1 MNASF
6 NLANAKGLIFDCDGT
21 LLDTMPVWNELE
33 SRMARE
39 AGVVLNEEQLEELR
53 AAPSN
58 QCAAIFHERYGL
70 GKDAADVLR
79 MMDETLMGFYR
90 DEARALPGVKVLLE
104 QARAAGVPCTVVT
117 SSPRRYVE
125 PGLIR
130 AGIND
135 YFLKLF
141 TTDEAGCSK
150 QEAGIWQMAIEAMGA
165 TPETTWGFDDAV
177 YAVRA
182 MSAVGIHAI
191 GAYDCDETGTFE
203 QLDEAAEFAIHSLEE
218 LLA

>member
-6 NLANAKGLIFDCDGT
+6 SLANARGLIFDCDGT

-39 AGVVLNEEQLEELR
+39 AGVVLNETQLEELR

-70 GKDAADVLR
+70 GKDTADVLR
-79 MMDETLMGFYR
+79 MMDETLLGFYQN
-90 DEARALPGVKVLLE
+90 EAQALPGVQALLE
-104 QARAAGVPCTVVT
+104 EARKRGIPCVVVT

-125 PGLIR
+125 PGLIH
-130 AGIND
+130 AGING
-135 YFLKLF
+135 YFQRLI
-141 TTDEAGCSK
+141 TTDEANCSK
-150 QEAGIWQMAIEAMGA
+150 QDAGIWQLALDTMGS
-165 TPETTWGFDDAV
+165 TPDTTWGFDDAV
-177 YAVRA
+177 YAVQA
-182 MSAVGIHAI
+182 MRAVGIHAV
-191 GAYDCDETGTFE
+191 GAYDCDETGSYE
-203 QLDEAAEFAIHSLEE
+203 QLAEAAELAVRSLEE